1 MANEAIIEVNLSFL
15 YRTIRIVSFTYI
27 DESIMIITKG
37 QAVEVAVQVKDHI
50 SINIHE
56 VVTLALL
63 GIDESLDLK
72 RGHEFILMCYLP
84 DKLDQCYK
92 TGRSPWPPA
101 V

>member
-1 MANEAIIEVNLSFL
+1 MVVPERKTREI
-15 YRTIRIVSFTYI
+15 
-27 DESIMIITKG
+27 
-37 QAVEVAVQVKDHI
+37 AVEIKHDITV
-50 SINIHE
+50 NIHE

-101 V
+101 VLARGKQP